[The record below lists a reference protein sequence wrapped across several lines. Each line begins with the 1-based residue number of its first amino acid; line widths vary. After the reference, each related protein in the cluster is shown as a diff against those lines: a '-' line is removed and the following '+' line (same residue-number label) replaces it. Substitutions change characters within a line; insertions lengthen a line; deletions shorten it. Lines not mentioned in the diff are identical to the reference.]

1 MGIKDVK
8 KILEKAY
15 NEENFQELLLNNPD
29 EALKDFSL
37 TDNERSKFKGVS
49 KSQLKA
55 FKSNMDK
62 RFSKDGSVSEEEDW
76 WTDSVTD

>member
-15 NEENFQELLLNNPD
+15 NEEAFQELLLNNPD

-55 FKSNMDK
+55 YKSNIDK
-62 RFSKDGSVSEEEDW
+62 RLSKDGSVSEEEDW

>member
-15 NEENFQELLLNNPD
+15 NEEAFQELLINNPD
-29 EALKDFSL
+29 EALRDFTL
-37 TDNERSKFKGVS
+37 TDNERSKFKEVS

-55 FKSNMDK
+55 YKSNIDK
-62 RFSKDGSVSEEEDW
+62 RISKDSSVSEEEDW